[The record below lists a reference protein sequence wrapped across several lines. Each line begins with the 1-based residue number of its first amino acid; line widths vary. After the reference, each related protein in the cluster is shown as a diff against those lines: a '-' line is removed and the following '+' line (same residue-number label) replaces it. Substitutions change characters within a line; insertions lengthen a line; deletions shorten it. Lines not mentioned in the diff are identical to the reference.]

1 MSGTVMAGCLCGEI
15 RFSVADLPLMQVLC
29 HCTDCQII
37 SGAAYYCAYLV
48 PLDTVSLQQ
57 GEPARYDVVADSGRR
72 NSRRFCSSCGSRLW
86 AELDSGVASV
96 NGRCLDDLD
105 HFQPSHNHLIGSAT
119 SWCQINRDLEE
130 I

>member
-1 MSGTVMAGCLCGEI
+1 MSGSVMAGCLCGEI

-72 NSRRFCSSCGSRLW
+72 NSRRFCSSWVPGS
-86 AELDSGVASV
+86 
-96 NGRCLDDLD
+96 GR
-105 HFQPSHNHLIGSAT
+105 NLIQVSQVSMAAA
-119 SWCQINRDLEE
+119 
-130 I
+130 